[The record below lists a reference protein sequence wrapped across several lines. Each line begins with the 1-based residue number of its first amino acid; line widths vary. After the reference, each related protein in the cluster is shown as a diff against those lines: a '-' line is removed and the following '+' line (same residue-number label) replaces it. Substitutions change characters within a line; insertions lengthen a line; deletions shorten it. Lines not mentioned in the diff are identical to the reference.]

1 MGLEHWESYYRGGSL
16 VSCPMGVEPYYTRE
30 VRDAWVSFFSALR
43 DGARIV
49 DLGTGNGAVALI
61 ARETA
66 VAIGRRFEIHGVDL
80 AHIDPVRDVPDGVRL
95 LEGIRF
101 HPGVSTT
108 ALPFDSGSIDA
119 VSGQYA
125 IEYTDIPASLAE
137 TARVLSR
144 GGRCQLIMH
153 HTESIIV
160 RNAVESLAQARLVL
174 EDTRVLRKFRRFCEL
189 EREAPGKAKAAHEGL
204 RQAATQLRSAAAASA
219 TALLLDFVTDSLAAL
234 FEQRRAMSAAQQM
247 KALAQVETNLR
258 WWIRRLQDL
267 ASAALS
273 PEAAARLVQTATG
286 LGFVDPDLAV
296 QMQDGQLVGWH
307 LAMVKAGES
316 SARPADSV

>member
-61 ARETA
+61 ASEAGAA
-66 VAIGRRFEIHGVDL
+66 VGRHFEIHGVDL
-80 AHIDPVRDVPDGVRL
+80 ARIDPVRDVPNGERL
-95 LEGIRF
+95 FEGIHF
-101 HPGVSTT
+101 HPGVNIA
-108 ALPFDSGSIDA
+108 ALPFATGSMDA

-144 GGRCQLIMH
+144 GGCCQLIMH
-153 HTESIIV
+153 HAESIIV

-204 RQAATQLRSAAAASA
+204 RQAATQLRSAAESSA
-219 TALLLDFVTDSLAAL
+219 NPLLLNFVVDALNAHFDS
-234 FEQRRAMSAAQQM
+234 RRTMSAAQLM
-247 KALAQVETNLR
+247 RSLAQVETNLR
-258 WWIRRLQDL
+258 GWIRRLQDL
-267 ASAALS
+267 VAAALS
-273 PEAAARLVQTATG
+273 TEAARALAQSTTE
-286 LGFVDPDLAV
+286 LGFINPDLAV
-296 QMQDGQLVGWH
+296 QIHDDQLVGWR
-307 LAMVKAGES
+307 LAMRRAGE
-316 SARPADSV
+316 ASV

>member
-30 VRDAWVSFFSALR
+30 LRDAWVSFFSALG

-66 VAIGRRFEIHGVDL
+66 VALGRGFEIHGVDL
-80 AHIDPVRDVPDGVRL
+80 ARIDPVRDVPDGARL
-95 LEGIRF
+95 FEGIRF
-101 HPGVSTT
+101 HAGVSTT

-125 IEYTDIPASLAE
+125 IEYTDVPASLAE
-137 TARVLSR
+137 TARVLR
-144 GGRCQLIMH
+144 AGGSCQLIMH
-153 HTESIIV
+153 HAESIIV
-160 RNAVESLAQARLVL
+160 RNAVESLAQARLVF
-174 EDTRVLRKFRRFCEL
+174 EDTRVLRRFRRFCEL
-189 EREAPGKAKAAHEGL
+189 ERESPGKAKAAHDVL

-219 TALLLDFVTDSLAAL
+219 TPLLLDFVTDSLAAL
-234 FEQRRAMSAAQQM
+234 FEQRRTMSAAQLM
-247 KALAQVETNLR
+247 RALAQMETNLR

-267 ASAALS
+267 VSAALS
-273 PEAAARLVQTATG
+273 AEAAATIVQTATG

-296 QMQDGQLVGWH
+296 QMQDGQLVGWR
-307 LAMVKAGES
+307 LAMLKTGES
-316 SARPADSV
+316 STGLGDSV